1 MKLFK
6 KKENLKNTINEIE
19 TKLEAAKSNREIYL
33 KSIQI
38 ETEDYIKR
46 VSSGDNNLY
55 YYTVSIVSLWNMV
68 KRLSEQIEELED
80 ILTKLTRA

>member
-46 VSSGDNNLY
+46 VNSGDNNLY
-55 YYTVSIVSLWNMV
+55 YYTVSIVSLWNMI